1 MQSSTPFREML
12 AAAGVSI
19 DALKTLRHRHQAV
32 FAFGRTDAYKS
43 LGWVPLDAVAA
54 VLATHLTN
62 ACGKRDFAAGVVR
75 DYCDQWAKAVA
86 AHETERVP
94 SYFVILE
101 FRLPPDG
108 ALAHL
113 AFPSPTA
120 DMQEIAKAVRQWPQS
135 KGLPIFRMTVADIG
149 DVVKQVR
156 ENARKAGHDG
166 ARPGSFRPMK
176 ARNSRSCSPSIEKS
190 ATRGLP
196 PQAAARRPS
205 AARMRSQNGRQDH
218 AREVR
223 TPRGNGLTDVSS
235 LHPRVA
241 RWRIGFPG
249 RQRS

>member
-1 MQSSTPFREML
+1 MQSNTPFREML

-32 FAFGRTDAYKS
+32 FAFGRTEYKS

-94 SYFVILE
+94 SYSVILE
-101 FRLPPDG
+101 FRLPPNL

-156 ENARKAGHDG
+156 ENARKAGHDW
-166 ARPGSFRPMK
+166 SK
-176 ARNSRSCSPSIEKS
+176 
-190 ATRGLP
+190 TRFLP
-196 PQAAARRPS
+196 PYESAEFKELFSELREERDAWFATASRR
-205 AARMRSQNGRQDH
+205 AEAK
-218 AREVR
+218 
-223 TPRGNGLTDVSS
+223 RGKDALAKRAGKITRAKFEHLAETD
-235 LHPRVA
+235 
-241 RWRIGFPG
+241 
-249 RQRS
+249 